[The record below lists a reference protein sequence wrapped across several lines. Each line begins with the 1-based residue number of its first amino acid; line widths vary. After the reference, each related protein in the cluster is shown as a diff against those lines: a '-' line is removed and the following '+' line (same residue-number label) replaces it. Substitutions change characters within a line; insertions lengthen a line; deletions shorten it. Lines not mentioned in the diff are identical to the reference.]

1 MRLSGVIDDNEQ
13 YKTDHLTS
21 ANGYGGDPSTT
32 GENAPQETPPS
43 GAPPSA
49 PPETPAETPG
59 PNGNPQGGQGGPPPQ
74 TPPAAPPAVTGQTGQ
89 GQGLETSAA
98 TGGLAGSFAQVGD
111 TNFAQRFGGQNP
123 AVWFRNFG
131 QQRQNEQ
138 ANVGRGNVDKVGNAG
153 GAIPSEGPM
162 GGPSM
167 GSEGGGKNDEE
178 WQRFMQ
184 EVARLRFGRGG
195 A

>member
-1 MRLSGVIDDNEQ
+1 MRLGGVIDDNEQ
-13 YKTDHLTS
+13 YRTNHGPDTQ
-21 ANGYGGDPSTT
+21 DPSTS

-59 PNGNPQGGQGGPPPQ
+59 PNGNPQGNQGGPPPQ
-74 TPPAAPPAVTGQTGQ
+74 TPPVPPPVTGQTGQ
-89 GQGLETSAA
+89 GQGLETNAA

-111 TNFAQRFGGQNP
+111 QSFAQRFGGQNP

-138 ANVGRGNVDKVGNAG
+138 ANAGRGNVGNVGNAG

-167 GSEGGGKNDEE
+167 GSEGGGKSDKE

-184 EVARLRFGRGG
+184 EVQRLRFGQGG